1 MHNIKSINQ
10 RIKDKMLFDIISCF
24 EQEKRNTLTKYDILV
39 CNNSCN
45 VFKRVEIKIHYH
57 SIYKK

>member
-10 RIKDKMLFDIISCF
+10 RIKDKMLFDIFSCF
-24 EQEKRNTLTKYDILV
+24 EQEKRNTLKKYDILV

-45 VFKRVEIKIHYH
+45 VFKRVEIKLQYH
-57 SIYKK
+57 SI